1 MKQIHKLLCIILG
14 NTILAAGVAAFIEPT
29 GIISGGTTGVGLVFQ
44 YYFDIPISVTFAG
57 VNIICF
63 FLGLC
68 ALGKSFAVSS
78 ALSTAI
84 FPVILAA
91 FEKVPFISTMA
102 DDLFLCSVMSGI
114 FSGLGVGLVM
124 RESAST
130 GGLDIP
136 PIILSKRL
144 GVSVG
149 NVMMGMNVMILLL
162 QVFFSN
168 PRQVVYGVIY
178 TILTSLSLDRVLRS
192 GQQGAQMLIISDQFE
207 EIRQRLLTE
216 SVGVTMLPS
225 EGGYERK
232 TRQAVLCAVPSRRLP
247 EVKRLVEEIDSGA
260 FVLVNSV
267 AEIMGKGF
275 TLPR

>member
-1 MKQIHKLLCIILG
+1 MKRVHKLLFMILG
-14 NTILAAGVAAFIEPT
+14 NMILAAGVAAFIEPT
-29 GIISGGTTGVGLVFQ
+29 GIISSGTTGVALVFQ
-44 YYFDIPISVTFAG
+44 HYFDIPVPVTFAV
-57 VNIICF
+57 VNIVCF
-63 FLGLC
+63 FLGLFI
-68 ALGKSFAVSS
+68 LGKSFAASS

-91 FEKVPFISTMA
+91 FEKIPFIGTMA

-124 RESAST
+124 REGAST

-136 PIILSKRL
+136 PIILSRRL

-149 NVMMGMNVMILLL
+149 SIMMGMSVLILAL

-168 PRQVVYGVIY
+168 PKQIVYGAIY
-178 TILTSLSLDRVLRS
+178 AILTSLTLDRVLRS

-207 EIRQRLLTE
+207 EIRQRLL
-216 SVGVTMLPS
+216 SQDVGVTMLSS

-232 TRQAVLCAVPSRRLP
+232 AQQAVLCAVPSRRLP
-247 EVKRLVEEIDSGA
+247 EVKRLVEGIDPGA

>member
-1 MKQIHKLLCIILG
+1 MKRIHKLLFIILG
-14 NTILAAGVAAFIEPT
+14 NMILAAGVAAFIEPT
-29 GIISGGTTGVGLVFQ
+29 GIISSGTTGVALVFQ
-44 YYFDIPISVTFAG
+44 HYFDIPVPATFAV
-57 VNIICF
+57 VNIVCF
-63 FLGLC
+63 FLGLFI
-68 ALGKSFAVSS
+68 LGKAFAASS

-91 FEKVPFISTMA
+91 LEKVPFIGTMA

-124 RESAST
+124 REGAST

-136 PIILSKRL
+136 PIILSRRL
-144 GVSVG
+144 KVSVG
-149 NVMMGMNVMILLL
+149 NIMMGMSVLILTL

-168 PRQVVYGVIY
+168 PKQIVYGAIY
-178 TILTSLSLDRVLRS
+178 AILTSLTLDRVLRS
-192 GQQGAQMLIISDQFE
+192 GQQGAQMLIISDRFE
-207 EIRQRLLTE
+207 EIRQRLL
-216 SVGVTMLPS
+216 SQDVGVTMLSS

-232 TRQAVLCAVPSRRLP
+232 AQQAVLCAVPSRRLP
-247 EVKRLVEEIDSGA
+247 EVKHLVEGIDPGA